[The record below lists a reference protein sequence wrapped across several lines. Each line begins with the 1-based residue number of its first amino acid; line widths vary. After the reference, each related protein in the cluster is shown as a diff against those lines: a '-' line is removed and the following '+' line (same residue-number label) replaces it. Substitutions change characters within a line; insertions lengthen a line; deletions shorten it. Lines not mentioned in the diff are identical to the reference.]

1 MNTKI
6 TGVFFLLS
14 PFLTWGI
21 LEAFDLEFVWFLNEN
36 YKYYDLL
43 ISFVNFF
50 LMSLGLWILA
60 RKHKLTLVISLGI
73 FFIFKHVVFWDL
85 YGNRYLSKVNI
96 KPNVDVALII
106 YDFGGLASSNA
117 MVLDKFERR
126 LFLFTKRKTLR
137 HYSGIKNAK
146 VRSSGDSI
154 IVEIQHYDN
163 TEVSES
169 IEISGNKEF

>member
-21 LEAFDLEFVWFLNEN
+21 LEAFDLEFVWFLDEN

-60 RKHKLTLVISLGI
+60 RKHKLTLVK
-73 FFIFKHVVFWDL
+73 F
-85 YGNRYLSKVNI
+85 NI
-96 KPNVDVALII
+96 DEL
-106 YDFGGLASSNA
+106 
-117 MVLDKFERR
+117 R
-126 LFLFTKRKTLR
+126 LM
-137 HYSGIKNAK
+137 
-146 VRSSGDSI
+146 
-154 IVEIQHYDN
+154 
-163 TEVSES
+163 
-169 IEISGNKEF
+169 